1 LLFAETW
8 LRTHH
13 GTIYPQLVVND
24 EAQCKAGLGLCIPY
38 YVVLKKDTDAQQCLS
53 AKRLLLH
60 RATHA
65 VGFYC
70 YIPSGHL
77 T

>member
-1 LLFAETW
+1 

-38 YVVLKKDTDAQQCLS
+38 YVVLKKGNHSRFHTSLGGVTPA
-53 AKRLLLH
+53 A
-60 RATHA
+60 
-65 VGFYC
+65 
-70 YIPSGHL
+70 
-77 T
+77 